1 MAIDL
6 QALRRYIDQGERDKT
21 RTARFHSVVL
31 KHPELFERMDGEER
45 KKAAALLFH
54 RDSYA
59 TEINKMLALY
69 RQLAAEGYSLNKDK

>member
-31 KHPELFERMDGEER
+31 KHPDVFERMDGEER
-45 KKAAALLFH
+45 KRSAAILFD

-59 TEINKMLALY
+59 TEINKMIALA
-69 RQLAAEGYSLNKDK
+69 RQLNAEGYTLRKD